1 MNTVF
6 PRSIYPVRGPHP
18 GNTRLVVSGWSLA
31 EAGGVCDTNS
41 DAISGAS
48 VTEVKFDR
56 NEEGVG
62 SCCIES

>member
-1 MNTVF
+1 MLRTLPNTHLV
-6 PRSIYPVRGPHP
+6 PQLA
-18 GNTRLVVSGWSLA
+18 NTTSVQVGWSLA